1 MGKHVY
7 EAPNDAILSWQIHPA
22 GYRVIF
28 TSSSD
33 EKSTDY
39 FEPESYSNGEVYI
52 EGKDCIIIKKRVDN
66 GRECYSYSGE
76 KLYTLEER
84 VIKFS
89 RMHLMS
95 MKMARL
101 WSSIAFLE
109 PCNPNRNIGHRLATC
124 WLL

>member
-1 MGKHVY
+1 MGNHVY
-7 EAPNDAILSWQIHPA
+7 EAPNGVILSWQIHPA
-22 GYRVIF
+22 GYQVIF

-52 EGKDCIIIKKRVDN
+52 ERKDCIIIKKRVDN
-66 GRECYSYSGE
+66 GKDCYSYSGE
-76 KLYTLEER
+76 KLYTLEEL
-84 VIKFS
+84 VIKFF

-95 MKMARL
+95 MKMARF

-109 PCNPNRNIGHRLATC
+109 SCNPSRSIGHRLVTS